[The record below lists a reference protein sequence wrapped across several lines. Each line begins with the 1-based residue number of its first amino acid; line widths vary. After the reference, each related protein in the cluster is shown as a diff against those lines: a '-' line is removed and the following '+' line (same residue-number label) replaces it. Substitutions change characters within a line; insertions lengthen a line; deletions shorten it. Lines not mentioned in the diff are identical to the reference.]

1 MTKIIESK
9 LVITCLPT
17 QLEKLKLRI
26 LLRYCYSDKNGKSS
40 LTLSR
45 ILKDWAYYPSSSGG
59 EN

>member
-1 MTKIIESK
+1 VTEIIKSK
-9 LVITCLPT
+9 LVITYLPT

-26 LLRYCYSDKNGKSS
+26 LLRYCYSDKNGKSN

-45 ILKDWAYYPSSSGG
+45 TLKGWAYNPSSSGG